1 MEGEVAK
8 VTMNAVDTS
17 IVENIFSCTVHLHI
31 ITIIPR
37 TAIAIAVT
45 DAIDGTAIDFI
56 SLS

>member
-1 MEGEVAK
+1 
-8 VTMNAVDTS
+8 MNAVDTS

-45 DAIDGTAIDFI
+45 DAIDGTAIDFV